1 MSPEQKLYERAFE
14 IIEAYG
20 ADSASWPQEERD
32 LLAQYIAKNAANRPE
47 LQAHLDLH
55 TALDESLKN
64 LVVRPRLNPEII
76 AQQIAAHPQ
85 RISTTQR
92 LQLQLERLT
101 ESMTAALWKPV
112 FAASFVFL
120 VGVGAGT
127 VALEPVEDW
136 SQAEHLSFALIGEEQ

>member
-1 MSPEQKLYERAFE
+1 MSPEQKQYERAFE

-20 ADSASWPQEERD
+20 ADSAKWPQDERSSIE
-32 LLAQYIAKNAANRPE
+32 QCIAESPE
-47 LQAHLDLH
+47 LQAHLQIH
-55 TALDESLKN
+55 AALDVQLNN

-85 RISTTQR
+85 RISIAQR

-101 ESMTAALWKPV
+101 ESMMAALWKPV

-120 VGVGAGT
+120 VGIGAGT

-136 SQAEHLSFALIGEEQ
+136 SQAEQFSFALIGEEQ

>member
-1 MSPEQKLYERAFE
+1 MSPEKKQYERAFE

-20 ADSASWPQEERD
+20 ADPAKWPQEERSSIKQCV
-32 LLAQYIAKNAANRPE
+32 AQSAE
-47 LQAHLDLH
+47 LQAQLRVQA
-55 TALDESLKN
+55 ALDESLNN
-64 LVVRPRLNPEII
+64 LVVRPHLNPEII

-85 RISTTQR
+85 RISISQR

-101 ESMTAALWKPV
+101 ESMLAALWKPA

-120 VGVGAGT
+120 VGVGVGT

-136 SQAEHLSFALIGEEQ
+136 SQAEQFSFAMIGEER

>member
-1 MSPEQKLYERAFE
+1 MSPEQKQYERAFE

-20 ADSASWPQEERD
+20 ADSAKWPQEERSSIEQCV
-32 LLAQYIAKNAANRPE
+32 AQSAE
-47 LQAHLDLH
+47 LQAQLRVQA
-55 TALDESLKN
+55 ALDESLNN
-64 LVVRPRLNPEII
+64 LVVRPYLNPEII

-85 RISTTQR
+85 RISISQR

-101 ESMTAALWKPV
+101 ESMLAALWKPA

-120 VGVGAGT
+120 VGLGVGT

-136 SQAEHLSFALIGEEQ
+136 SQAEQFSFAMIGED

>member
-1 MSPEQKLYERAFE
+1 MSPEKKQYERAFE

-20 ADSASWPQEERD
+20 ADPAKWPQEERSSIEQCV
-32 LLAQYIAKNAANRPE
+32 AQSAE
-47 LQAHLDLH
+47 LQAQLRVQA
-55 TALDESLKN
+55 ALDESLNN
-64 LVVRPRLNPEII
+64 LVVRPHLNPEII

-85 RISTTQR
+85 RISISQR

-101 ESMTAALWKPV
+101 ESMLAALWKPA

-120 VGVGAGT
+120 VGVGVGT

-136 SQAEHLSFALIGEEQ
+136 SQAEQFSFAMIGEER

>member
-1 MSPEQKLYERAFE
+1 MSPEQKQYERAFE
-14 IIEAYG
+14 VIEAYG
-20 ADSASWPQEERD
+20 ANVAKWPQDECSSIERCV
-32 LLAQYIAKNAANRPE
+32 AQSAE
-47 LQAHLDLH
+47 LQAHLQTH
-55 TALDESLKN
+55 AALDESLNN
-64 LVVRPRLNPEII
+64 LVARPSLNPDII

-85 RISTTQR
+85 RISIAQR

-101 ESMTAALWKPV
+101 ESMMVAFWKPV

-136 SQAEHLSFALIGEEQ
+136 SQAEHISFALIGEE

>member
-1 MSPEQKLYERAFE
+1 MSPEKKQYERAFE

-20 ADSASWPQEERD
+20 ANSANWPQAERSSIE
-32 LLAQYIAKNAANRPE
+32 QCIAESAE
-47 LQAHLDLH
+47 LQVHLQMH
-55 TALDESLKN
+55 AALDVQLNN

-85 RISTTQR
+85 RISIAQR
-92 LQLQLERLT
+92 LQLQLERLS
-101 ESMTAALWKPV
+101 ESMMAALWKPV

-120 VGVGAGT
+120 VGIGAGT

-136 SQAEHLSFALIGEEQ
+136 SQAEQFSFALIGEEQ

>member
-1 MSPEQKLYERAFE
+1 MSPEQKQYERAFE
-14 IIEAYG
+14 VIEAYG
-20 ADSASWPQEERD
+20 ADVAKWPQDERSSIERCV
-32 LLAQYIAKNAANRPE
+32 AQSAE
-47 LQAHLDLH
+47 LQAHLQTH
-55 TALDESLKN
+55 AALDESLNN
-64 LVVRPRLNPEII
+64 LVARPSLNPEII

-85 RISTTQR
+85 RISIAQR

-101 ESMTAALWKPV
+101 ESMMVTFWKPV

-136 SQAEHLSFALIGEEQ
+136 SQAEHISFALIGEE

>member
-1 MSPEQKLYERAFE
+1 MSPEQKQYERAFE

-20 ADSASWPQEERD
+20 ADSSKWPQAKRSSIE
-32 LLAQYIAKNAANRPE
+32 QCIAESAE
-47 LQAHLDLH
+47 LQAHLQMH
-55 TALDESLKN
+55 AALDVQLNN

-76 AQQIAAHPQ
+76 ALQIAAHPQ
-85 RISTTQR
+85 RISVSQR

-101 ESMTAALWKPV
+101 ESMLAALWKPA

-136 SQAEHLSFALIGEEQ
+136 SQAEQFSFALIGED

>member
-1 MSPEQKLYERAFE
+1 MSPEQKQYERAFE

-20 ADSASWPQEERD
+20 ADSAKWPQEERSSIEQCV
-32 LLAQYIAKNAANRPE
+32 AQSAE
-47 LQAHLDLH
+47 LQAQLRVQA
-55 TALDESLKN
+55 ALDESLNN
-64 LVVRPRLNPEII
+64 LVVRPYLNPEII

-85 RISTTQR
+85 RISISQR

-101 ESMTAALWKPV
+101 ESMLAALWKPA

-120 VGVGAGT
+120 VGVGVGT

-136 SQAEHLSFALIGEEQ
+136 SQAEQFSFALIGED

>member
-1 MSPEQKLYERAFE
+1 MSPEQKQYERAFE

-20 ADSASWPQEERD
+20 ANSAKWPQAERSSIEQCVEQS
-32 LLAQYIAKNAANRPE
+32 AE
-47 LQAHLDLH
+47 LQAQLRVQA
-55 TALDESLKN
+55 ALDASLNN

-85 RISTTQR
+85 RISIAQR

-101 ESMTAALWKPV
+101 ESMMVALWKPV

-120 VGVGAGT
+120 VGIGAGT

-136 SQAEHLSFALIGEEQ
+136 SQAEQLSFALIGEEQ

>member
-1 MSPEQKLYERAFE
+1 MSPEQKQYERAFE

-20 ADSASWPQEERD
+20 ADSSKWPQAERSSIERC
-32 LLAQYIAKNAANRPE
+32 IAESAE
-47 LQAHLDLH
+47 LQAHLQMH
-55 TALDESLKN
+55 AALDIQLNN

-76 AQQIAAHPQ
+76 AQQIAAYPQ
-85 RISTTQR
+85 QISIAQR

-101 ESMTAALWKPV
+101 ESMMTALWKPV

-120 VGVGAGT
+120 VGIGAGT

-136 SQAEHLSFALIGEEQ
+136 SQAEQFSFALIGEEQ

>member
-1 MSPEQKLYERAFE
+1 MSPEQKQYERAFE

-20 ADSASWPQEERD
+20 ADSAKWPQAERSSIE
-32 LLAQYIAKNAANRPE
+32 QCIAESAE
-47 LQAHLDLH
+47 LQAHLQMH
-55 TALDESLKN
+55 AALDVQLNN

-85 RISTTQR
+85 RISISQR

-101 ESMTAALWKPV
+101 ESMLAALWKPA

-120 VGVGAGT
+120 VGVGVGT

-136 SQAEHLSFALIGEEQ
+136 SQAEQFSFAMIGEER

>member
-1 MSPEQKLYERAFE
+1 MSPDQKQYERAFE

-20 ADSASWPQEERD
+20 ANSANWPQAERSSIE
-32 LLAQYIAKNAANRPE
+32 QCIAESAE
-47 LQAHLDLH
+47 LQAHLQMH
-55 TALDESLKN
+55 AALDVQLNN

-85 RISTTQR
+85 RISIAQR
-92 LQLQLERLT
+92 LQLQLERLS
-101 ESMTAALWKPV
+101 ESTMAALWKPV

-120 VGVGAGT
+120 VGIGAGT

-136 SQAEHLSFALIGEEQ
+136 SQAEQFSFALIGEEQ

>member
-1 MSPEQKLYERAFE
+1 MSPEQKQYERAFE

-20 ADSASWPQEERD
+20 AEPAKWPQAERSSIERC
-32 LLAQYIAKNAANRPE
+32 IAESAE
-47 LQAHLDLH
+47 LQAHLQMH
-55 TALDESLKN
+55 AALDIQLNN

-76 AQQIAAHPQ
+76 AQQIAAYPQ
-85 RISTTQR
+85 QISIAQR

-101 ESMTAALWKPV
+101 ESMMTALWKPV

-120 VGVGAGT
+120 VGIGAGT

-136 SQAEHLSFALIGEEQ
+136 SQAEQFSFALIGEEQ

>member
-1 MSPEQKLYERAFE
+1 MSPEQKQYERAFE

-20 ADSASWPQEERD
+20 ADSAKWPQDERSSIEQCV
-32 LLAQYIAKNAANRPE
+32 AQSTE
-47 LQAHLDLH
+47 LQAHLKTH
-55 TALDESLKN
+55 AALDASLNN
-64 LVVRPRLNPEII
+64 LVARPRLNPEII

-85 RISTTQR
+85 RISIAQR

-101 ESMTAALWKPV
+101 ESMMAALWKPV

-120 VGVGAGT
+120 VGIGAGT

-136 SQAEHLSFALIGEEQ
+136 SQAEQFSFALIGEEQ

>member
-1 MSPEQKLYERAFE
+1 MSPEQKQYERAFE

-20 ADSASWPQEERD
+20 ADPAKWPQEERSSIEQCV
-32 LLAQYIAKNAANRPE
+32 AQSAE
-47 LQAHLDLH
+47 LQAQLRVQA
-55 TALDESLKN
+55 ALDESLNN
-64 LVVRPRLNPEII
+64 LVVRPHLNPEII

-85 RISTTQR
+85 RISISQR

-101 ESMTAALWKPV
+101 ESMLAALWKPA

-120 VGVGAGT
+120 VGVGVGT

-136 SQAEHLSFALIGEEQ
+136 SQAEQFSFAMIGEER

>member
-1 MSPEQKLYERAFE
+1 MSPEQKQYERAFE

-20 ADSASWPQEERD
+20 ADSAKWPQEERSSIEQCV
-32 LLAQYIAKNAANRPE
+32 AQSAE
-47 LQAHLDLH
+47 LQAQLRVQA
-55 TALDESLKN
+55 ALDESLNN
-64 LVVRPRLNPEII
+64 LVVRPYLNPEII

-85 RISTTQR
+85 RISISQR

-101 ESMTAALWKPV
+101 ESMLAAIWKPA

-120 VGVGAGT
+120 VGVGVGT

-136 SQAEHLSFALIGEEQ
+136 SQAEQFSFAMIGED

>member
-1 MSPEQKLYERAFE
+1 MSPEQKQYERAFE
-14 IIEAYG
+14 IIGAYG
-20 ADSASWPQEERD
+20 ADPAKWPQEERSSIEQCV
-32 LLAQYIAKNAANRPE
+32 AQSAE
-47 LQAHLDLH
+47 LQAHMQTH
-55 TALDESLKN
+55 SALDESLKS

-85 RISTTQR
+85 RISIAQR

-101 ESMTAALWKPV
+101 ESMMTTFWKPV
-112 FAASFVFL
+112 FAASFVFV

-136 SQAEHLSFALIGEEQ
+136 SQAEHFSFALIGEEQ

>member
-1 MSPEQKLYERAFE
+1 MSPEQKQYERAFE

-20 ADSASWPQEERD
+20 ANSANWPQAERSSIE
-32 LLAQYIAKNAANRPE
+32 QCIAESAE
-47 LQAHLDLH
+47 LQAHLQMH
-55 TALDESLKN
+55 AALDVQLNN

-85 RISTTQR
+85 RISIAQR
-92 LQLQLERLT
+92 LQLQLERLS
-101 ESMTAALWKPV
+101 ESMMAALWKPV

-120 VGVGAGT
+120 VGIGAGT

-136 SQAEHLSFALIGEEQ
+136 SQAEQFSFALIGEEQ

>member
-1 MSPEQKLYERAFE
+1 MSPEQKQYERAFE

-20 ADSASWPQEERD
+20 ADSAKWPQDERSSIEQCV
-32 LLAQYIAKNAANRPE
+32 AQSAE
-47 LQAHLDLH
+47 LQAHLQ
-55 TALDESLKN
+55 TNAALDESLNN
-64 LVVRPRLNPEII
+64 LVVRPHLNPEII

-85 RISTTQR
+85 RISVSLR

-101 ESMTAALWKPV
+101 ESMLAALWKPA

-136 SQAEHLSFALIGEEQ
+136 SQAEQFSFALIGKD

>member
-1 MSPEQKLYERAFE
+1 MSPEQKQYERAFE

-20 ADSASWPQEERD
+20 ADSSKWPQAKRSSME
-32 LLAQYIAKNAANRPE
+32 QCIAESAE
-47 LQAHLDLH
+47 LQAHLQMH
-55 TALDESLKN
+55 AALDVQLNN

-85 RISTTQR
+85 QISVSQR

-101 ESMTAALWKPV
+101 ESMLAALWKPA

-136 SQAEHLSFALIGEEQ
+136 SQAEQFSFALIGED

>member
-1 MSPEQKLYERAFE
+1 MSPEQKQYERAFE
-14 IIEAYG
+14 VIEAYG
-20 ADSASWPQEERD
+20 ADAAKWPQDERSSIERCV
-32 LLAQYIAKNAANRPE
+32 AQSAE
-47 LQAHLDLH
+47 LQAHLQTH
-55 TALDESLKN
+55 AALDESLNN
-64 LVVRPRLNPEII
+64 LVARPSLNPDII

-85 RISTTQR
+85 RISIAQR

-101 ESMTAALWKPV
+101 ESMMEAFWKPV

-136 SQAEHLSFALIGEEQ
+136 SQAEHFSFALIGEE

>member
-20 ADSASWPQEERD
+20 ADRARWPEQERSAIEQ
-32 LLAQYIAKNAANRPE
+32 AIVKNPK
-47 LQAHLDLH
+47 LQAHLQVH
-55 TALDESLKN
+55 AALDASLKS
-64 LVVRPRLNPEII
+64 LEVRPRLSPEIV
-76 AQQIAAHPQ
+76 AQQIVAHPQ
-85 RISTTQR
+85 RITRAQW
-92 LQLQLERLT
+92 LQLQLEGLT
-101 ESMTAALWKPV
+101 EWIAAAFWKPV

-120 VGVGAGT
+120 IGVGAGT

>member
-1 MSPEQKLYERAFE
+1 MSPEQKQYERAFE
-14 IIEAYG
+14 VIEAYG
-20 ADSASWPQEERD
+20 ADAAKWPQDERSSIERCV
-32 LLAQYIAKNAANRPE
+32 AQSAE
-47 LQAHLDLH
+47 LQAHLQTH
-55 TALDESLKN
+55 AALDESLN
-64 LVVRPRLNPEII
+64 NVVARPSLNPEII

-85 RISTTQR
+85 RISIAQR

-101 ESMTAALWKPV
+101 ESMMVAFWKPV

-136 SQAEHLSFALIGEEQ
+136 SQAEHISFALIGEE

>member
-1 MSPEQKLYERAFE
+1 MSPEQKQYERAFE

-20 ADSASWPQEERD
+20 ADAAKWPQDERYSIERCV
-32 LLAQYIAKNAANRPE
+32 AQSAE
-47 LQAHLDLH
+47 LQAHLQTH
-55 TALDESLKN
+55 AALDESLNN
-64 LVVRPRLNPEII
+64 LVARPSLNPDII

-85 RISTTQR
+85 RISIAQKF
-92 LQLQLERLT
+92 QLQLERLT
-101 ESMTAALWKPV
+101 ESMMVAFWKPV

-136 SQAEHLSFALIGEEQ
+136 SQAEHISFALIGEE

>member
-1 MSPEQKLYERAFE
+1 MSPEQKQYERAFE

-20 ADSASWPQEERD
+20 ADSAKWPQDERSSIEQCV
-32 LLAQYIAKNAANRPE
+32 AQSTE
-47 LQAHLDLH
+47 LQAHLQ
-55 TALDESLKN
+55 TNAALDESLNN
-64 LVVRPRLNPEII
+64 LVVRAHLNPEII

-85 RISTTQR
+85 RISVSLR
-92 LQLQLERLT
+92 LQLQLGRLT
-101 ESMTAALWKPV
+101 ESMLAALWKPA

-136 SQAEHLSFALIGEEQ
+136 SQAEQISFALIGEEQ